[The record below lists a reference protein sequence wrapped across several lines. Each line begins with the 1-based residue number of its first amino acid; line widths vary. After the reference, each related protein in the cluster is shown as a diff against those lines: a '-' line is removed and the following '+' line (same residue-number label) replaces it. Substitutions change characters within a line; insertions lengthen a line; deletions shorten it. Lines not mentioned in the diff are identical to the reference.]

1 MSSELLVHSAHA
13 LDDATENLTFDE
25 FTWAFEDAWLGAA
38 WALSALLGWT
48 LARETVFDDTRP
60 RPGALA
66 QLLAQVGAPLP
77 SAPLPVAKVV
87 GILMP
92 DGLTRSIGGSSI
104 EAS

>member
-1 MSSELLVHSAHA
+1 VVAVPLHSSWSGGSVA
-13 LDDATENLTFDE
+13 
-25 FTWAFEDAWLGAA
+25 
-38 WALSALLGWT
+38 
-48 LARETVFDDTRP
+48 
-60 RPGALA
+60 
-66 QLLAQVGAPLP
+66 GAPLP